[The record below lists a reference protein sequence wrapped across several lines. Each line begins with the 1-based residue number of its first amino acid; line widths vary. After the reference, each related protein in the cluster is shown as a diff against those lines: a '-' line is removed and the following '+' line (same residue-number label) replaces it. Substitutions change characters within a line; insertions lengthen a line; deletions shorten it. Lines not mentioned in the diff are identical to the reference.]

1 MNSFHRAGDERVNVF
16 EVDEVYLFK
25 HYFDGEDVFD
35 RLKSYYNNQQYRFEV
50 PRDDFETLRSFLSD
64 QGYGL
69 TVVDA
74 TEEFAVVVKKYT
86 SHPENIFKESV
97 IRRSVN
103 GYNCFL
109 MKDQDAVEQAVNEG
123 AVPLTKTKFENPF

>member
-1 MNSFHRAGDERVNVF
+1 MDSFHRAGDERVNVF

-35 RLKSYYNNQQYRFEV
+35 RLKSYYNNQQYRFEI
-50 PRDDFETLRSFLSD
+50 PEDEFGTLRSFLSD
-64 QGYGL
+64 RGYGL

-74 TEEFAVVVKKYT
+74 TEGFAVVVKKYT
-86 SHPENIFKESV
+86 NHPENIFKESV

-109 MKDQDAVEQAVNEG
+109 VKDQDAVEQAVNEG
-123 AVPLTKTKFENPF
+123 AVPLTTTNFENPF